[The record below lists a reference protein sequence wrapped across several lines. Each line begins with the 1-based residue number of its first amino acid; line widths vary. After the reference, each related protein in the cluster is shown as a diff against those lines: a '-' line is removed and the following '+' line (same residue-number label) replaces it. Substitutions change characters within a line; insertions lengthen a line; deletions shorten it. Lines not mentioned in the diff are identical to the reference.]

1 MAYRHGVYVSEVPTS
16 VVPPVRVD
24 AATPFFV
31 GAAPVH
37 LVAKTAAEAQALVNK
52 PVLAYTYAEAVE
64 ALGMADSSDWGNYTL
79 CECAYSQFVLFGV
92 APAIFVNV
100 FDPTANP
107 VPVARAEYAIANRQ
121 ASLGKNVLRWTVGVY
136 SGLDEEESAQYV
148 EGTDYSL
155 AYDDDGN
162 LIVNALP
169 GGALASATTLYA
181 EFSRCDPSTVTAAQV
196 IGGYN
201 TTTGKYTGLE
211 LIEACYPKWKLIPGF
226 IVCPS
231 FSSNSGVAAVMA
243 AKASSING
251 SFRCMA
257 LCDVP
262 CGTGGVL
269 TYSDVTEWK
278 NTNNYTAAEQVVC
291 WPMVALGGIKFH
303 LSVQLAGLMG
313 KIDAESE
320 GVPYASPS
328 NHNLQMDS
336 AVLDD
341 AAMTEVTMTKEQATF
356 LNGNGIVTA
365 LNWSLGWVAWGNRTG
380 CYPGITDTKDA
391 FIPERRMFQYIGN
404 TLILSYWQKVDQ
416 PITKR
421 LIQTICDSVQM
432 WLNGLA
438 AREWLVGKPKIE
450 FLESENPTTDLIDG
464 IIRLHVYITPPVPA
478 REIDFILEYD
488 VNQMD
493 TLFE

>member
-1 MAYRHGVYVSEVPTS
+1 MPYRHGVYVSEVPTS
-16 VVPPVRVD
+16 LVPPVRVD
-24 AATPFFV
+24 SDTPFFV

-37 LVAKTAAEAQALVNK
+37 MIAKTAAEAQALVNK
-52 PVLAYTYAEAVE
+52 PVLAFTYAEAVE
-64 ALGMADSSDWGNYTL
+64 ALGMADSADWGGYTL
-79 CECAYSQFVLFGV
+79 NECMYSQFALYGV
-92 APAIFVNV
+92 SPAIFVNV
-100 FDPTANP
+100 FDPTASP
-107 VPVARAEYAIANRQ
+107 TAVALAEYTIANKQ
-121 ASLGKNVLRWTVGVY
+121 ANLGKNVLRWTVSVY
-136 SGLDEEESAQYV
+136 TSDDSETALT

-155 AYDDDGN
+155 AFDDAGN
-162 LIVNALP
+162 LIVNALA
-169 GGALASATTLYA
+169 GGALASAEALYA
-181 EFSRCDPSTVTAAQV
+181 AFSTCDPTTVTAAMV

-201 TTTGKYTGLE
+201 ANTGKYTGLE
-211 LIEACYPKWKLIPGF
+211 LIETVYPKWKLVPGF
-226 IVCPS
+226 IVCPG

-243 AKASSING
+243 AKAASING
-251 SFRCMA
+251 SFSCMA

-262 CGTGGVL
+262 CASGTGNV
-269 TYSDVTEWK
+269 TVYSDVPEWK
-278 NTNNYTAAEQVVC
+278 NTNNLTAPEQVVC
-291 WPMVALGGIKFH
+291 WPMLTLGGVKFH

-313 KIDAESE
+313 KIDADSE

-328 NHNLQMDS
+328 NHNLQMDGMC
-336 AVLDD
+336 LDD
-341 AAMTEVTMTKEQATF
+341 AAATEVTMTKEQATY
-356 LNGNGIVTA
+356 LNSCGVVTA

-391 FIPERRMFQYIGN
+391 FIPVRRMFQFIGN

-438 AREWLVGKPKIE
+438 AREWLVGKPKIA
-450 FLESENPTTDLIDG
+450 FLEDENPTTDLIDG

-493 TLFE
+493 TLFD